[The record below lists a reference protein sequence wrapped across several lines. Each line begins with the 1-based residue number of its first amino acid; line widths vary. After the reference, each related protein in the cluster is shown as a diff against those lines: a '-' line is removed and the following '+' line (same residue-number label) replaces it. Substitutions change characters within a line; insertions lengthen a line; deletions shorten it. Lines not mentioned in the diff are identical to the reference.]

1 MNDLILYTTEDGR
14 SQIKLRAQEQTAWL
28 AQLELV
34 ERFVATKQNIS
45 LHLKNSFEDR
55 ELSRT
60 ATTEKS
66 SVVQTKDK
74 SSVSGHASVDQFCD
88 STKMIGPGK
97 NRRRHH
103 DGR

>member
-1 MNDLILYTTEDGR
+1 MSDLILYTTEDGR
-14 SQIKLRAQEQTAWL
+14 SQIKLRAQEQTVWL
-28 AQLELV
+28 AQLEIAEL
-34 ERFVATKQNIS
+34 FDATKQNIS
-45 LHLKNSFEDR
+45 LHLKNVFED
-55 ELSRT
+55 EDLSRA

-74 SSVSGHASVDQFCD
+74 SSFSGHAAVDHFRD

-97 NRRRHH
+97 NRRSRH